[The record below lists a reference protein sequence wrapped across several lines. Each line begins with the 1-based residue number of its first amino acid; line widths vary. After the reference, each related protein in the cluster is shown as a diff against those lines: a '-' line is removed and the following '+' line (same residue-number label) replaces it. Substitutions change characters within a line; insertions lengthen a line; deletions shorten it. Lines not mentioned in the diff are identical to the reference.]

1 MEAIDMAD
9 KEKTLQVEK
18 EEVAP
23 EAGSERIRDRR
34 AFIPRAD
41 IYETDNQ
48 IVVAVDVPGAK
59 EDSIDITLE
68 KGILTIRADVE
79 PEEPAGYTLSFA
91 EYEVGDYQRSFKLT
105 DEVDQEKI
113 EATYKEGVLHL
124 YLPKS
129 DRAKTRVIAI
139 SKG

>member
-1 MEAIDMAD
+1 MAEN
-9 KEKTLQVEK
+9 EKTLQVEK
-18 EEVAP
+18 EEVAL
-23 EAGSERIRDRR
+23 EGGTERTRNRR

-41 IYETDNQ
+41 IYETDNH
-48 IVVAVDVPGAK
+48 IVVVVDVPGAK
-59 EDSIDITLE
+59 EEGIDITLE

-79 PEEPAGYTLSFA
+79 PEDPAGYTLSFA

-105 DEVDQEKI
+105 DEVDQDKI

-129 DRAKTRVIAI
+129 DRARTRKIAI
-139 SKG
+139 TKG